1 MKATLKSLRDVR
13 ANPALSVFVKTH
25 RHHPDNQQDPI
36 ALKNELTLAQN
47 RLEAEFD
54 KRTAATIMEKIDAQ
68 LQDWDHNY
76 NLDTLAIFAT
86 TEQAV
91 ALRLPIDAVPR
102 VIINNRFAVRD
113 LVRDLAN
120 SVHYY
125 ALVISREHARLIE
138 AVNGR
143 VVKEFDHHDALQQDL
158 THDKFPVRN
167 THLYTTSGAESNED
181 NYLKEFLNRVD
192 KSFQE
197 IWGKTEDKLPLVVIG
212 DARNIAFYKEVS
224 DRASQIVATVD
235 NVTQL
240 EDGSASH
247 IIDSIQDAIDGY
259 RVELHEQAK
268 AEIETARGNN
278 RLRTDLQSIYQTAYQ
293 GAGAKL
299 FVRQGYIQPALIN
312 EENQS
317 IELSDDPTA
326 EGVTDD
332 VVGEIIN
339 LVVTHG
345 GQVAFIPAEIM
356 GDELAIAL
364 ETRF

>member
-1 MKATLKSLRDVR
+1 M
-13 ANPALSVFVKTH
+13 
-25 RHHPDNQQDPI
+25 
-36 ALKNELTLAQN
+36 
-47 RLEAEFD
+47 
-54 KRTAATIMEKIDAQ
+54 
-68 LQDWDHNY
+68 
-76 NLDTLAIFAT
+76 
-86 TEQAV
+86 
-91 ALRLPIDAVPR
+91 
-102 VIINNRFAVRD
+102 
-113 LVRDLAN
+113 
-120 SVHYY
+120 
-125 ALVISREHARLIE
+125 
-138 AVNGR
+138 
-143 VVKEFDHHDALQQDL
+143 
-158 THDKFPVRN
+158 
-167 THLYTTSGAESNED
+167 
-181 NYLKEFLNRVD
+181 
-192 KSFQE
+192 
-197 IWGKTEDKLPLVVIG
+197 
-212 DARNIAFYKEVS
+212 
-224 DRASQIVATVD
+224 
-235 NVTQL
+235 
-240 EDGSASH
+240 
-247 IIDSIQDAIDGY
+247 
-259 RVELHEQAK
+259 HEQAK